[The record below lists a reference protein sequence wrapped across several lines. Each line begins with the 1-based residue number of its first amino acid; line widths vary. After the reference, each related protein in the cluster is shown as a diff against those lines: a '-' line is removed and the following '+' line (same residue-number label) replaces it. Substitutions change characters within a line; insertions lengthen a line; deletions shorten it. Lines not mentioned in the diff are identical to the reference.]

1 MTDMEDKKKAKKKKF
16 NIAGSSKSPG
26 KQLIQAKQIT
36 TSKASR
42 GFSTKKPVK
51 THSSYPL

>member
-1 MTDMEDKKKAKKKKF
+1 MEAEDKKKAKKKKF

-26 KQLIQAKQIT
+26 KELIRAKQVT

-51 THSSYPL
+51 AHVSYPL